1 MTALSTFLRSE
12 PDVLLAA
19 GGFIVGVGF
28 GAAAS
33 ASNFCVMG
41 ALADWRSSGHRARLG
56 AVALAAAVAV
66 AGAQILDAAGFV
78 TLSRSMYLAPQLN
91 WAGALLGG
99 LLFGA
104 GMVYAGGCASRN
116 VIRAGS
122 GDLRGLIVLAILSA
136 AALATI
142 SGFLAPLRAGLE
154 TATAL
159 TWDSGATPLNSLT
172 AVVANAHLGSSAVA
186 RTIAAGLLVV
196 PLLAFTLFAARIL
209 NSPRNLLGGLGVGAL
224 VVAGWLVTASA
235 YDEFALRPASAS
247 SLSFVR
253 PVADAFDWIEHST
266 ALGLP
271 GFGAASIFGALIGSA
286 AASAAAGRLRLQ
298 GFANLPDL
306 LRHLGG
312 AVAMG
317 IGGVL
322 ALGCSIGQG
331 ITGLSTLSLQSLL
344 AASAIVAGALAALWH
359 LERTL

>member
-159 TWDSGATPLNSLT
+159 TWEAGATPLNSLT
-172 AVVANAHLGSSAVA
+172 AVVANAIVA
-186 RTIAAGLLVV
+186 RITRELAAVLADPEVV
-196 PLLAFTLFAARIL
+196 K
-209 NSPRNLLGGLGVGAL
+209 
-224 VVAGWLVTASA
+224 
-235 YDEFALRPASAS
+235 
-247 SLSFVR
+247 
-253 PVADAFDWIEHST
+253 
-266 ALGLP
+266 
-271 GFGAASIFGALIGSA
+271 
-286 AASAAAGRLRLQ
+286 Q
-298 GFANLPDL
+298 
-306 LRHLGG
+306 
-312 AVAMG
+312 
-317 IGGVL
+317 L
-322 ALGCSIGQG
+322 ALGGMKPMQMPQAEFAAYLARERRAMAEVVNAAG
-331 ITGLSTLSLQSLL
+331 IK
-344 AASAIVAGALAALWH
+344 V
-359 LERTL
+359 E